1 MGDPLAELEFGSD
14 AVFTKSERGT
24 QPRRR
29 RRMSVWTLMKL
40 VAVFACSFALIAWLS
55 QGVQSAREAARR
67 SQCLCQYCQILLA
80 LHNYHSEFNTLPPA
94 YVADANGKPM
104 HSWRVLLLPYMEQSA
119 LYNRYKFNEPW
130 NGPNNITLLNSM
142 PSTFACPSR
151 FSNPTNL
158 TSYVA
163 VTGPGTMFPG
173 AQSTKLA
180 DVTDGTSNTLMIVEI
195 SNVNIPWTAPV
206 DLDVRTMSF
215 QINDGKR
222 AGISSK
228 HPGGAIVGVG
238 DGRAR
243 WASNSITPGNLRA
256 VLTIAGSEGISMDQ
270 ALEVK

>member
-14 AVFTKSERGT
+14 AACTKSERGT
-24 QPRRR
+24 WPRRR

-40 VAVFACSFALIAWLS
+40 VAVLACSFGLIAAL
-55 QGVQSAREAARR
+55 GRAVGSAREAARR
-67 SQCLCQYCQILLA
+67 AQCSCQYCQILLA
-80 LHNYHSEFNTLPPA
+80 LHNYHSQYNALPPA
-94 YVADANGKPM
+94 YIPDANGKPM
-104 HSWRVLLLPYMEQSA
+104 HSWRVLLLPYMDQSA

-142 PSTFACPSR
+142 PSNFACPSR

-173 AQSTKLA
+173 AQSTKFD
-180 DVTDGTSNTLMIVEI
+180 DVTDGLADTLMILEV
-195 SNVNIPWTAPV
+195 SNANIPWTAPA

-215 QINDGKR
+215 QINDRKR

-228 HPGGAIVGVG
+228 HPGGANVGVA
-238 DGRAR
+238 DGKAR
-243 WASNSITPGNLRA
+243 WAGNSLTPGNLRA
-256 VLTIAGSEGISMDQ
+256 VLTIAGGEGISMDQ
-270 ALEVK
+270 ALAEK